1 MLMKMHL
8 RDVELQTLF
17 LLVGA
22 VIVIVRMCVTK
33 PSVVTVRVE
42 LKRK

>member
-17 LLVGA
+17 RLVA
-22 VIVIVRMCVTK
+22 AAIVIVGVCVAK
-33 PSVVTVRVE
+33 LSVVTVRVE